1 MNLLVKIKKVIP
13 IQIKENFL
21 LLSAIIFLP
30 FLKKEIEQSKDDF
43 FRNDATFK
51 RRIAMAWVRHKFY
64 KSKPDEQKNINVNQ
78 YWGSK
83 AGYNWHKT
91 KLEKYKNN
99 PNDPTFLKWRL
110 KPTKELKTILEQKK
124 EYNSLFEIGTGHGLF
139 LDYLSEEIKTI
150 DNFVGVDISPEM
162 IKECKK
168 NYSNK
173 KNISFFEGEI
183 FDCLKSKEFEN
194 KTNETISIISYGTL
208 IFFTNESIKEL
219 LDYLKLNFKK
229 VLFTLI
235 ERVDFDLDKVKE
247 SKKGGS
253 LFTFSHN
260 YPIILKDSDYQ
271 ILWDDI
277 QIVDSTNNYKFVSI
291 IAEYKSQN

>member
-1 MNLLVKIKKVIP
+1 M
-13 IQIKENFL
+13 
-21 LLSAIIFLP
+21 
-30 FLKKEIEQSKDDF
+30 
-43 FRNDATFK
+43 
-51 RRIAMAWVRHKFY
+51 
-64 KSKPDEQKNINVNQ
+64 NQ

-83 AGYNWHKT
+83 AGYNYHKT
-91 KLEKYKNN
+91 KLERYKNN

-110 KPTKELKTILEQKK
+110 KPTKALKNILEQKK

-139 LDYLSEEIKTI
+139 IDYLSQEIKTV
-150 DNFVGVDISPEM
+150 DNFIGVDLSTEM

-168 NYSNK
+168 NYSSK

-183 FDCLKSKEFEN
+183 FDCLESKEFEN
-194 KTNETISIISYGTL
+194 KNTETISLITYGTL
-208 IFFTNESIKEL
+208 ICFTRESIIEL

-229 VLFTLI
+229 VLFTII
-235 ERVDFDLDKVKE
+235 ERVDFDLEKIKE

-260 YPIILKDSDYQ
+260 YPIIFKESNYQ
-271 ILWDDI
+271 ILWDDVQTI
-277 QIVDSTNNYKFVSI
+277 DEINGYKFVSV